1 MEEVWLDGLGVD
13 SNDIRG
19 SGTGG
24 NGGDGS
30 GGIVAKVAE
39 VVAALAIEAIAT
51 AFDCGGKSSSG
62 QVGSRGE
69 GHIARRGDEKQ
80 RSKPCHM
87 GFTSLN

>member
-1 MEEVWLDGLGVD
+1 MEEVWFVGQGDDG
-13 SNDIRG
+13 NDIRG
-19 SGTGG
+19 GGTGG
-24 NGGDGS
+24 NGGDSS

-51 AFDCGGKSSSG
+51 AFDCGGESSSG